1 LRCPEN
7 EAFPLNIAKLYTT
20 AIEII
25 NLVSSIDTTT
35 QNFATYIPHHVYRMM
50 TLAAAVVLRVLK
62 TTLSDKLQE
71 TDSGKAAFF
80 TAIALL
86 RKMSVYNND
95 MPSRMQGIFS
105 QLWESEKAF
114 KPNER
119 SGSSTA
125 LRIQSRLSMSLLHDT
140 MWWWREEFG
149 GVQDVKPKQSTKG
162 IFPSKILIILTSP
175 KKSVNMLTNLRLSQP
190 TDPLQTTFCKCKS
203 AQPTQRSNPT
213 SSK

>member
-1 LRCPEN
+1 LECLYLQIARLQLRIYYLRCPEN
-7 EAFPLNIAKLYTT
+7 ETFPLNLAKLYTT
-20 AIEII
+20 ATGII
-25 NLVSSIDTTT
+25 NLVSMIDATTN
-35 QNFATYIPHHVYRMM
+35 NFATYVPHHVYRMM

-71 TDSGKAAFF
+71 MESGKAAFF
-80 TAIALL
+80 TAITML

-114 KPNER
+114 KPNEG
-119 SGSSTA
+119 SSSSTA

-149 GVQDVKPKQSTKG
+149 GLQDGKIKQSTKG
-162 IFPSKILIILTSP
+162 VSQDPAQQIPSLSP
-175 KKSVNMLTNLRLSQP
+175 LFLYRNTH
-190 TDPLQTTFCKCKS
+190 
-203 AQPTQRSNPT
+203 NP
-213 SSK
+213 